1 MKFRAVILDYPL
13 KTIDQ
18 NPLVGQILGDVIRAK
33 QVGFLQTEPNFV
45 VMDKHDMIGTHFL
58 IYDVE
63 NPFQPKLILAIRNTY
78 EERAKRHGVPLP
90 IEGYI
95 ELGGPKAVTELS
107 DIRRRFGPLVDCNSW
122 FVNSE
127 YTFKRTGLKL
137 SEVGFLLV
145 VNHILRRG
153 QSHMVG
159 ATNET
164 YKASRW
170 IREVGEFKEG
180 LSFIH
185 PTVPHPHC
193 IALVDRFKFDFL
205 ARAMDQYRGIV
216 ENAYEVLCP
225 TEPIKPLEY
234 AIERIKQEKMSQRQ
248 EVRLSA

>member
-95 ELGGPKAVTELS
+95 HLAGEPAVQKLIELRKRV
-107 DIRRRFGPLVDCNSW
+107 GPLVDCNAW
-122 FVNSE
+122 FVNPNYS
-127 YTFKRTGLKL
+127 FKTSGLKL
-137 SEVGFLLV
+137 SEVAFLMV
-145 VNHILRRG
+145 TSFILRKG
-153 QSHMVG
+153 QNHFVG
-159 ATNET
+159 ATNER
-164 YKASRW
+164 YNASRW
-170 IREVGEFKEG
+170 VRVAGHFPEG
-180 LSFIH
+180 LEFVH
-185 PTVPHPHC
+185 PAVPDRHC
-193 IALVDRFKFDFL
+193 VTLVDQFNYDWF
-205 ARAMDQYRGIV
+205 ARSMQ
-216 ENAYEVLCP
+216 
-225 TEPIKPLEY
+225 EY
-234 AIERIKQEKMSQRQ
+234 GQLINESFEILGQPNEIRAIESLRDT
-248 EVRLSA
+248 LSPQPSVAA